1 MNYSGVRTRRWT
13 LLVGRVRVD
22 VWFKTARGKVT
33 EVAVTLSLIQ
43 GADVR
48 PVIRYDT
55 AHGVVHRHTFWG
67 EKERIEDN
75 PFKVSDLAICFRL
88 AYQDI
93 IDNFAR
99 YLERLEQGRG
109 ER

>member
-1 MNYSGVRTRRWT
+1 M
-13 LLVGRVRVD
+13 
-22 VWFKTARGKVT
+22 WFKTVQGKVT
-33 EVAVTLSLIQ
+33 EFAVTLSLIQ
-43 GADVR
+43 GAEVL

-67 EKERIEDN
+67 GEQRIKDN
-75 PFKVSDLAICFRL
+75 PFKVSDPATCFRL

-93 IDNFAR
+93 MDNFAR
-99 YLERLEQGRG
+99 YLKRLEQGKG